1 MAVILN
7 VWAVF
12 IFSKIFILSDG
23 IFCYYVYFHRCEWPN
38 IEQIITHLATLVKC
52 VTRQVYQTILGSGCG
67 SVGRAVIS
75 DTRGLR
81 FESRHWQIFI
91 YIEHLLTVNCV
102 LKRRK

>member
-1 MAVILN
+1 MFGQFLYLAKFLPSLTAFFAIMYIFIVVNGQILN
-7 VWAVF
+7 
-12 IFSKIFILSDG
+12 K
-23 IFCYYVYFHRCEWPN
+23 
-38 IEQIITHLATLVKC
+38 IITHLATLVKC

>member
-12 IFSKIFILSDG
+12 IFSKIFTLSDG

-52 VTRQVYQTILGSGCG
+52 VTRQVYQTIVVVAQLVERSFPIPEVCG
-67 SVGRAVIS
+67 LNPDIGKY
-75 DTRGLR
+75 L
-81 FESRHWQIFI
+81 
-91 YIEHLLTVNCV
+91 YILNIC
-102 LKRRK
+102 